1 MERDERAIAFKAVP
15 RRRLTRVVA
24 FLPQLLEFLLQ
35 CRDAL
40 LLDTLLLLLADQGES
55 FVDSAISATTAT
67 RPAA

>member
-1 MERDERAIAFKAVP
+1 MERDEQAIAFKAVP

-40 LLDTLLLLLADQGES
+40 LLDTLLLADQGES